1 MLLWAY
7 GIVMPRDRPTG
18 WERPRRVERPQGGAP
33 AGAVVGRA
41 AAVDLFVDGADGATT
56 MTMAMGDDD
65 DDDGDSATGNEV
77 DNDGD
82 GAMGDGR
89 RATTTT
95 TTTTMARQRR

>member
-1 MLLWAY
+1 MGEA
-7 GIVMPRDRPTG
+7 
-18 WERPRRVERPQGGAP
+18 PQGGAP

-65 DDDGDSATGNEV
+65 DEDGDSATGNEV

-82 GAMGDGR
+82 GATGDRIRGR
-89 RATTTT
+89 W
-95 TTTTMARQRR
+95 RR